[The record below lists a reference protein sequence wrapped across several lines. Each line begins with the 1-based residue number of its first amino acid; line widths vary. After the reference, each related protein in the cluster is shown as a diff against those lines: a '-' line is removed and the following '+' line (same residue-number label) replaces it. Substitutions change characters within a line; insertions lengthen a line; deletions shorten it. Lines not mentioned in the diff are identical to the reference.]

1 LEGSNPILSSS
12 LKRRRA
18 DLPTQRRKDY
28 ICERERD
35 IQPERDGHATSR
47 ATPRARIR
55 THEYFLRAISN
66 SFRWFQAP
74 DSFAPGGER
83 ARAILSP
90 PTPPLGHKDGK
101 GNITHNGTT
110 KECNQSKKNEKKASR
125 HRSRTGTATL
135 FVCVFLLT
143 DATET
148 HLFVIWAIA
157 DMFLMF
163 VCFILSAEYEVWRG

>member
-1 LEGSNPILSSS
+1 MRADSNARIFPSRDFKLVSMVSSPG
-12 LKRRRA
+12 LVRPGRRA
-18 DLPTQRRKDY
+18 
-28 ICERERD
+28 
-35 IQPERDGHATSR
+35 R
-47 ATPRARIR
+47 A
-55 THEYFLRAISN
+55 L
-66 SFRWFQAP
+66 
-74 DSFAPGGER
+74 
-83 ARAILSP
+83 AILSP

-163 VCFILSAEYEVWRG
+163 VCFILSAEYEVSPG

>member
-1 LEGSNPILSSS
+1 MEGSNPILSS

-28 ICERERD
+28 ICERERY
-35 IQPERDGHATSR
+35 PTRTRRPRDRASDTTRADSNARRFPSR
-47 ATPRARIR
+47 D
-55 THEYFLRAISN
+55 FKLVSMV
-66 SFRWFQAP
+66 S
-74 DSFAPGGER
+74 SPGLVRPGRR
-83 ARAILSP
+83 ARARDFISP
-90 PTPPLGHKDGK
+90 HSPAGAQSWKRKYYPQRDD
-101 GNITHNGTT
+101 

-163 VCFILSAEYEVWRG
+163 VCFILSAEYEVLRG